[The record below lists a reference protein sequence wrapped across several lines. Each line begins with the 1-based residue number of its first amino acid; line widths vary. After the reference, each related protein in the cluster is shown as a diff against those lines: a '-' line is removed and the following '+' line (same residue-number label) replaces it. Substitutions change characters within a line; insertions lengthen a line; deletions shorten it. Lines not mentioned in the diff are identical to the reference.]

1 MSDSTTLHERPH
13 GLLPT
18 TVAYALLVGVPA
30 MLVAVLLRIGEQL
43 HGDAGAA
50 AAGAVAVPR
59 PAGAAPAFDLGLLTL
74 QIVVIVATSRLAGG
88 LLARLGQ
95 PRVVGEMAAGL
106 VLGPTVFGQF
116 APSLSAIVFP
126 APSLGFVNAVAQVG
140 LLLFMFL
147 VGLELDATHLRRQG
161 RAALLTSHASIV
173 APFLLGTALA
183 LGLYP
188 RLAPAGVAFTP
199 FALFVGAAM
208 SVTAFP
214 VLARILA
221 DRGMTTT
228 PLGALAIVCAAVGDV
243 TAWCILA
250 GVVVIARAS
259 GAASL
264 VYTLAG
270 TAVYL
275 VVMFAVV
282 RPLLVRLAVR
292 AERADTLTQTQLAVV
307 MLLAL
312 SSAWVTEKLGI
323 HALFGAFLI
332 GALLPSSGGLAE
344 SLSSKLR
351 DLMIVLLLPLFF
363 AFTGLRTTVS
373 LISGGWM
380 WMVCALVLL
389 VAIAG
394 KLGGSAVA
402 ARAAGM
408 RWRDALSLG
417 ALMNTRGLMELVIL
431 NVGLDIGVLTP
442 ALFAMM
448 VVMALVTTALT
459 TPLLDLLAERGS
471 ARDAPATR

>member
-30 MLVAVLLRIGEQL
+30 ILVAVLLRIGEQL
-43 HGDAGAA
+43 HGDAGA
-50 AAGAVAVPR
+50 AVAVPR

-88 LLARLGQ
+88 LLARFGQ

-147 VGLELDATHLRRQG
+147 VGLELDSIHLRRQG
-161 RAALLTSHASIV
+161 RTALLTSHASIV

-183 LGLYP
+183 LALYS

-228 PLGALAIVCAAVGDV
+228 PLGALAIVCAAVDDV

-250 GVVVIARAS
+250 AVVVIARSS
-259 GAASL
+259 GVASL
-264 VYTLAG
+264 LFTLAG

-275 VVMFAVV
+275 AVMFTVV
-282 RPLLVRLAVR
+282 RPLLARV
-292 AERADTLTQTQLAVV
+292 AERASGPGGSAQTQLAIV

-323 HALFGAFLI
+323 HALFGAFLV
-332 GALLPSSGGLAE
+332 GALLPPSGTLAE
-344 SLSSKLR
+344 SLSSRLR

-373 LISGGWM
+373 LISGGWL
-380 WMVCALVLL
+380 WMMCGLVLL
-389 VAIAG
+389 VAISG

-408 RWRDALSLG
+408 PWRDALSLG
-417 ALMNTRGLMELVIL
+417 TLMNTRGLMELVIL
-431 NVGLDIGVLTP
+431 NVGLDIGVLSPT
-442 ALFAMM
+442 LFAMM

-459 TPLLDLLAERGS
+459 TPLLDLLQHGGGRE
-471 ARDAPATR
+471 ATQVI

>member
-1 MSDSTTLHERPH
+1 MSNSTTIDGRPRR
-13 GLLPT
+13 LLPT
-18 TVAYALLVGVPA
+18 TAAYGLLVGIPA
-30 MLVAVLLRIGEQL
+30 ILIAVLLRIGEQL
-43 HGDAGAA
+43 PAATAAAGAA
-50 AAGAVAVPR
+50 ATPR
-59 PAGAAPAFDLGLLTL
+59 PASGAAAFDLGLLTL
-74 QIVVIVATSRLAGG
+74 QIVVIVAASRLAGG
-88 LLARLGQ
+88 LLARFGQ

-106 VLGPTVFGQF
+106 ILGPSVFGRL
-116 APSLSAIVFP
+116 APSLSAAVFP
-126 APSLGFVNAVAQVG
+126 GPSLGFVNAIAQVG

-147 VGLELDATHLRRQG
+147 VGLELDPAHLRRRG
-161 RAALLTSHASIV
+161 KAALLTSHASIV

-188 RLAPAGVAFTP
+188 RLAPAGVGFTP

-228 PLGALAIVCAAVGDV
+228 PLGALAIVCAAVGDI

-250 GVVVIARAS
+250 AVVVIARAD
-259 GAASL
+259 GAGAL
-264 VYTLAG
+264 AFTLAG

-275 VVMFAVV
+275 ALMFTFA
-282 RPLLVRLAVR
+282 RPLLARV
-292 AERADTLTQTQLAVV
+292 AERASRPGSSAQTQLAIV

-323 HALFGAFLI
+323 HALFGAFLV
-332 GALLPSSGGLAE
+332 GALLPPSGPLAE
-344 SLSSKLR
+344 ALSSRLR

-380 WMVCALVLL
+380 WIVCGLVLF

-417 ALMNTRGLMELVIL
+417 TLMNTRGLMELVIL
-431 NVGLDIGVLTP
+431 NVGLDIGVLSPT
-442 ALFAMM
+442 LFAMM

-459 TPLLDLLAERGS
+459 TPLLDLLQHGRGS
-471 ARDAPATR
+471 EATQAI

>member
-1 MSDSTTLHERPH
+1 VTNTTAIDGHSRRV
-13 GLLPT
+13 LPT
-18 TVAYALLVGVPA
+18 AAAYGVLVAVPA
-30 MLVAVLLRIGEQL
+30 MLVVVLLRIGERL
-43 HGDAGAA
+43 PA
-50 AAGAVAVPR
+50 AAGTAVTPR
-59 PAGAAPAFDLGLLTL
+59 SGAGAPVFDLGLLAL
-74 QIVVIVATSRLAGG
+74 QIVVIVAAARFAGS

-95 PRVVGEMAAGL
+95 PRVVGEMTAGL
-106 VLGPTVFGQF
+106 VLGPSVLGRL
-116 APSLSAIVFP
+116 APSLAAAVFP
-126 APSLGFVNAVAQVG
+126 APSLGFVNAVSQVG

-161 RAALLTSHASIV
+161 RTALLTSHASIV

-183 LGLYP
+183 LALYP

-221 DRGMTTT
+221 DRGMTAT

-250 GVVVIARAS
+250 AVVVIARAAS
-259 GAASL
+259 AASL
-264 VYTLAG
+264 AFTLAG

-275 VVMFAVV
+275 AVMLTLA
-282 RPLLVRLAVR
+282 RPVLARV
-292 AERADTLTQTQLAVV
+292 AERAARPGSSAQTQLAIV

-312 SSAWVTEKLGI
+312 TSAWVTDRLGI
-323 HALFGAFLI
+323 HALFGAFLV
-332 GALLPSSGGLAE
+332 GALLPPSGPLAE
-344 SLSSKLR
+344 ALSSRVR

-373 LISGGWM
+373 LISGGWL
-380 WMVCALVLL
+380 WLACGLVLL

-394 KLGGSAVA
+394 KLGGSAIG

-408 RWRDALSLG
+408 GWRDALSLG

-431 NVGLDIGVLTP
+431 NVGLDIGVLSPT
-442 ALFAMM
+442 LYAMM

-459 TPLLDLLAERGS
+459 TPLLDLLARPDLR
-471 ARDAPATR
+471 AKVH

>member
-1 MSDSTTLHERPH
+1 VTHTTTFDGRAR

-18 TVAYALLVGVPA
+18 TAIYGVLVGVPA
-30 MLVAVLLRIGEQL
+30 MLIALLLRIGERL
-43 HGDAGAA
+43 PA
-50 AAGAVAVPR
+50 AAGTVVATT
-59 PAGAAPAFDLGLLTL
+59 ASGGAPAFDLGLLTL
-74 QIVVIVATSRLAGG
+74 QIVVIVATARLAGSV
-88 LLARLGQ
+88 LARFGQ
-95 PRVVGEMAAGL
+95 PRVVGEMVAGL
-106 VLGPTVFGQF
+106 ILGPSVFGRL
-116 APSLSAIVFP
+116 APSLSATVFP
-126 APSLGFVNAVAQVG
+126 PASLGFVNAVSQVG

-147 VGLELDATHLRRQG
+147 VGLELDVAHVRRRG
-161 RAALLTSHASIV
+161 RTALLTSHASIV

-183 LGLYP
+183 LGLFP
-188 RLAPAGVAFTP
+188 WLAPAGVAFTP

-228 PLGALAIVCAAVGDV
+228 PLGTLAIVCAAVGDV

-250 GVVVIARAS
+250 AVVVIARAD

-264 VYTLAG
+264 AVTLAG
-270 TAVYL
+270 TAIYL
-275 VVMFAVV
+275 AVMFTLV
-282 RPLLVRLAVR
+282 RPLLARVV
-292 AERADTLTQTQLAVV
+292 ERAARPGSSAQSQLAIV

-312 SSAWVTEKLGI
+312 TSAWVTERLGI
-323 HALFGAFLI
+323 HALFGAFLV
-332 GALLPSSGGLAE
+332 GVLLPSTGHLAE
-344 SLSSKLR
+344 AVSSRLR

-373 LISGGWM
+373 LISGGWL
-380 WMVCALVLL
+380 WLVCGSVLL
-389 VAIAG
+389 VAVVG
-394 KLGGSAVA
+394 KLGGSALA

-408 RWRDALSLG
+408 GWRDALSLG

-442 ALFAMM
+442 TLYAMM

-459 TPLLDLLAERGS
+459 TPLLDLLRDRGAENQL
-471 ARDAPATR
+471 T

>member
-1 MSDSTTLHERPH
+1 MSDTTAIDGRSRR
-13 GLLPT
+13 LLPT
-18 TVAYALLVGVPA
+18 TVAYGLLVGVPA
-30 MLVAVLLRIGEQL
+30 ILIAVLLRIGEQL
-43 HGDAGAA
+43 PAATTSAAGAA
-50 AAGAVAVPR
+50 ATPR
-59 PAGAAPAFDLGLLTL
+59 PAGGAPAFDLGLLTL
-74 QIVVIVATSRLAGG
+74 QIVVIVAAAQLTGG

-106 VLGPTVFGQF
+106 ILGPSVFGRL
-116 APSLSAIVFP
+116 APSLWAAVFP
-126 APSLGFVNAVAQVG
+126 GPSLGFVNAIAQVG

-147 VGLELDATHLRRQG
+147 VGLELDPTHLRRRG
-161 RAALLTSHASIV
+161 KAALLTSHASIV

-188 RLAPAGVAFTP
+188 RLAPAGVGFTP

-250 GVVVIARAS
+250 AVVVIARAS
-259 GAASL
+259 GVASL
-264 VYTLAG
+264 AFTLAG
-270 TAVYL
+270 TAIYL
-275 VVMFAVV
+275 AFMFTFA
-282 RPLLVRLAVR
+282 RPLLARV
-292 AERADTLTQTQLAVV
+292 AERAARPGSSAQTQLALV

-312 SSAWVTEKLGI
+312 SSAWVTERLGI
-323 HALFGAFLI
+323 HALFGAFLV
-332 GALLPSSGGLAE
+332 GALLPPSGPLAE
-344 SLSSKLR
+344 ALSSRLR

-373 LISGGWM
+373 LISGGWL
-380 WMVCALVLL
+380 WLVCGLVLL

-408 RWRDALSLG
+408 GWRDALSLG
-417 ALMNTRGLMELVIL
+417 TLMNTRGLMELVIL
-431 NVGLDIGVLTP
+431 NVGLDIGVLSPT
-442 ALFAMM
+442 LFAMM

-459 TPLLDLLAERGS
+459 TPLLDLLQHGRG
-471 ARDAPATR
+471 REATQVI

>member
-1 MSDSTTLHERPH
+1 M
-13 GLLPT
+13 
-18 TVAYALLVGVPA
+18 
-30 MLVAVLLRIGEQL
+30 
-43 HGDAGAA
+43 
-50 AAGAVAVPR
+50 
-59 PAGAAPAFDLGLLTL
+59 
-74 QIVVIVATSRLAGG
+74 
-88 LLARLGQ
+88 
-95 PRVVGEMAAGL
+95 
-106 VLGPTVFGQF
+106 
-116 APSLSAIVFP
+116 
-126 APSLGFVNAVAQVG
+126 AQVG

-147 VGLELDATHLRRQG
+147 VGLELDPAHLRRQG
-161 RAALLTSHASIV
+161 KAALLTSHASIV
-173 APFLLGTALA
+173 APFLLGTTLA
-183 LGLYP
+183 LGLYA

-199 FALFVGAAM
+199 FALFVGAAL

-221 DRGMTTT
+221 DRGMTAT

-250 GVVVIARAS
+250 AVVVIARSS
-259 GAASL
+259 GVASL
-264 VYTLAG
+264 AYTLGG
-270 TAVYL
+270 TAIYL
-275 VVMFAVV
+275 AVMLIVV
-282 RPLLVRLAVR
+282 RPLLVRV
-292 AERADTLTQTQLAVV
+292 AERGSRPGSSAQAQLAIV
-307 MLLAL
+307 MLLVL

-323 HALFGAFLI
+323 HALFGAFLV
-332 GALLPSSGGLAE
+332 GALLPPSGTLAE
-344 SLSSKLR
+344 SLSSRLR

-380 WMVCALVLL
+380 WMVCGVVLL

-408 RWRDALSLG
+408 DWRDALSLG

-442 ALFAMM
+442 TLFAML

-459 TPLLDLLAERGS
+459 TPLLDLLQHGRGRE
-471 ARDAPATR
+471 AMQVI

>member
-1 MSDSTTLHERPH
+1 MSSTSTIDGHPRR
-13 GLLPT
+13 LLPT
-18 TVAYALLVGVPA
+18 TVAYALLVGVPVV
-30 MLVAVLLRIGEQL
+30 LVAVLLRIGEQL
-43 HGDAGAA
+43 PAA
-50 AAGAVAVPR
+50 VTAAGVEAVATPR
-59 PAGAAPAFDLGLLTL
+59 HASGAPAFDLGLLTL
-74 QIVVIVATSRLAGG
+74 QIVVIVAASRLAGG
-88 LLARLGQ
+88 LLARFGQ

-106 VLGPTVFGQF
+106 ILGPSVFGRL
-116 APSLSAIVFP
+116 APSLSAAVFP

-147 VGLELDATHLRRQG
+147 VGLELDPAHLRRQG
-161 RAALLTSHASIV
+161 KAALLTSHASIV
-173 APFLLGTALA
+173 APFLLGTTLA
-183 LGLYP
+183 LGLYA

-199 FALFVGAAM
+199 FALFVGAAL

-221 DRGMTTT
+221 DRGMTAT

-250 GVVVIARAS
+250 AVVVIARSSGVAS
-259 GAASL
+259 FA
-264 VYTLAG
+264 YTLGG
-270 TAVYL
+270 TAIYL
-275 VVMFAVV
+275 AVMLIVV
-282 RPLLVRLAVR
+282 RPLLVRV
-292 AERADTLTQTQLAVV
+292 AERGSRPGSSAQAQLAIV
-307 MLLAL
+307 MLLVL

-323 HALFGAFLI
+323 HALFGAFLV
-332 GALLPSSGGLAE
+332 GALLPPSGTLAE
-344 SLSSKLR
+344 SLSSRLR

-380 WMVCALVLL
+380 WMVCGVVLL

-408 RWRDALSLG
+408 DWRDALSLG

-442 ALFAMM
+442 TLFAML

-459 TPLLDLLAERGS
+459 TPLLDLLQHGRGRE
-471 ARDAPATR
+471 AMQVI

>member
-1 MSDSTTLHERPH
+1 
-13 GLLPT
+13 
-18 TVAYALLVGVPA
+18 
-30 MLVAVLLRIGEQL
+30 
-43 HGDAGAA
+43 
-50 AAGAVAVPR
+50 
-59 PAGAAPAFDLGLLTL
+59 
-74 QIVVIVATSRLAGG
+74 
-88 LLARLGQ
+88 
-95 PRVVGEMAAGL
+95 
-106 VLGPTVFGQF
+106 
-116 APSLSAIVFP
+116 
-126 APSLGFVNAVAQVG
+126 
-140 LLLFMFL
+140 
-147 VGLELDATHLRRQG
+147 
-161 RAALLTSHASIV
+161 
-173 APFLLGTALA
+173 
-183 LGLYP
+183 
-188 RLAPAGVAFTP
+188 
-199 FALFVGAAM
+199 
-208 SVTAFP
+208 
-214 VLARILA
+214 
-221 DRGMTTT
+221 
-228 PLGALAIVCAAVGDV
+228 VGDV

>member
-1 MSDSTTLHERPH
+1 MTITTTIDGRTRR
-13 GLLPT
+13 LLPAT
-18 TVAYALLVGVPA
+18 AAYGALVGVPV
-30 MLVAVLLRIGEQL
+30 LLIVVLLRIGERL
-43 HGDAGAA
+43 PAA
-50 AAGAVAVPR
+50 VGAVATPR
-59 PAGAAPAFDLGLLTL
+59 AGAGAPAFDLGLLTL
-74 QIVVIVATSRLAGG
+74 QIVVIVAIARLAGSV
-88 LLARLGQ
+88 LARLGQ

-106 VLGPTVFGQF
+106 ILGPSVFGRV
-116 APSLSAIVFP
+116 APSLAAVVFP
-126 APSLGFVNAVAQVG
+126 GPSLGYVNAVAQVG

-147 VGLELDATHLRRQG
+147 VGLELDSTHLRHQG
-161 RAALLTSHASIV
+161 RTALLTSHASIV

-183 LGLYP
+183 LWLYP

-221 DRGMTTT
+221 DRGMTAT

-250 GVVVIARAS
+250 AVVVIARAH
-259 GAASL
+259 GGASL
-264 VYTLAG
+264 LFTLAG

-275 VVMFAVV
+275 AVMFTLV
-282 RPLLVRLAVR
+282 RPLLARV
-292 AERADTLTQTQLAVV
+292 AERSVRPRSTAETQLAIV
-307 MLLAL
+307 MLLTL
-312 SSAWVTEKLGI
+312 TSAWVTERLGI
-323 HALFGAFLI
+323 HALFGAFLV
-332 GALLPSSGGLAE
+332 GALLPPSGPLAE
-344 SLSSKLR
+344 ALSSRLR

-373 LISGGWM
+373 LISSGSLWLACG
-380 WMVCALVLL
+380 LVLL

-442 ALFAMM
+442 TLYAMM

-459 TPLLDLLAERGS
+459 TPLLDLLARPPVG
-471 ARDAPATR
+471 AKVL